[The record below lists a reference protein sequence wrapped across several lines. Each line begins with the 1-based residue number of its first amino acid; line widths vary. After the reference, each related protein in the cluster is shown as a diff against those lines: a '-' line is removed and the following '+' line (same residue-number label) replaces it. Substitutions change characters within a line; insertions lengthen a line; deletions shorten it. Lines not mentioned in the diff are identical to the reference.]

1 MKKLNGVSVQADGT
15 KLYTYR
21 ITDMEVIKDIMDA
34 LTQDCIRERLFMA
47 GGMHERVE
55 RFQDA
60 VCSITPQSLDEA
72 FMLTRAIAGYDTAS
86 IYIQTIKPHYNS
98 KIKSSVAV
106 DYVDIEFTYTGEETL
121 LDFDLIPR
129 YVGIQDI
136 GPTKPYSLDVNVLVC
151 FDLDVNESEIENNEG
166 VEENADCE

>member
-21 ITDMEVIKDIMDA
+21 ITDTTVIKDIMDA
-34 LTQDCIRERLFMA
+34 LTRDSNHGRLMV

-72 FMLTRAIAGYDTAS
+72 FMLTQAIAGYDATS

-106 DYVDIEFTYTGEETL
+106 DYVDIEFTYVGKETL

-129 YVGIQDI
+129 YIGIQDI

-151 FDLDVNESEIENNEG
+151 FDLDVNESEIENNE
-166 VEENADCE
+166 EAKEDADCE

>member
-34 LTQDCIRERLFMA
+34 LTRDCNHGRLFMA

-55 RFQDA
+55 RFQEA
-60 VCSITPQSLDEA
+60 VCSVTPQSLDEA
-72 FMLTRAIAGYDTAS
+72 FMLTQAIAGYDTSS
-86 IYIQTIKPHYNS
+86 IYIQTVKPHYNS

-106 DYVDIEFTYTGEETL
+106 DYMDIEFVYTGEETL

-129 YVGIQDI
+129 YVGIEDE
-136 GPTKPYSLDVNVLVC
+136 GPVKPEPLDVKVLVC
-151 FDLDVNESEIENNEG
+151 FDLDVNESKIENNEE
-166 VEENADCE
+166 VKEDADCK

>member
-21 ITDMEVIKDIMDA
+21 ITDMKVIKDIMDT
-34 LTQDCIRERLFMA
+34 LTRDSNYGIFMV

-72 FMLTRAIAGYDTAS
+72 FMLTQAIARYDTTS

-106 DYVDIEFTYTGEETL
+106 DYVDIEFTYTGKETL

-136 GPTKPYSLDVNVLVC
+136 GPTKPYSLDVSVLVG
-151 FDLDVNESEIENNEG
+151 FDLDVIESEYENNEE
-166 VEENADCE
+166 VKEDADCE